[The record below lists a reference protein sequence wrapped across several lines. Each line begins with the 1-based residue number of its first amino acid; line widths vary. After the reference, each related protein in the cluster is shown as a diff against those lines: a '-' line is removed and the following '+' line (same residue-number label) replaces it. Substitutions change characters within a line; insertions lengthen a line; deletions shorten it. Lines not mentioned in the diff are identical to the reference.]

1 MSKRILATVLVA
13 VFGMTTLAACGEI
26 VPDATQQTRKQE
38 QSFQGKIGKK
48 KGAVVGYP
56 QVEKF
61 AESANLKKRYEELDD
76 VKIGYV
82 YLLDHGLVFASYT
95 VKGKV
100 SSLNSQFTNP
110 EQIVKADYREGWE
123 APTIPQAEPD
133 GSYGDNPE
141 GIFFWTSDNI
151 YVEWGGNY
159 LYSKQRLSLQQ
170 PAQAVITK
178 KAN

>member
-1 MSKRILATVLVA
+1 MKKFLPVILVA
-13 VFGMTTLAACGEI
+13 LVALGVTACGEQ
-26 VPDATQQTRKQE
+26 VPSAQKQTLKKE
-38 QSFQGKIGKK
+38 TAFQGKVGAKK
-48 KGAVVGYP
+48 QAVVGYP
-56 QVEKF
+56 SVENF

-100 SSLNSQFTNP
+100 SSLNSEFTNP
-110 EQIVKADYREGWE
+110 EQIVKTDYGDGWGTE
-123 APTIPQAEPD
+123 TVPQSEPD
-133 GSYGDNPE
+133 GSYGANPD
-141 GIFFWTSDNI
+141 GIFFWTSDGT

-178 KAN
+178 KAE